1 MFAERHLENAVEFA
15 CRKLEQVTRNGA
27 VLVLLDA
34 DSDCPAEIAP
44 SLLRRVRDVRPGIR
58 ASVVVAKSEYEA
70 WFLAA
75 AHSLRGVFVDEAEPP
90 DDPELIRSAKAYL
103 TKNYLSRDVRYSET
117 VDQPRFT
124 ARMDLDEA
132 RASPSFDKLCRD
144 LEGLF
149 GP

>member
-1 MFAERHLENAVEFA
+1 MFAGSHLENAVELA
-15 CRKLEQVTRNGA
+15 CRKLEQVTGIGA

-44 SLLRRVRDVRPGIR
+44 DLLRRVRGVRPGIR
-58 ASVVVAKSEYEA
+58 ASVVVANCEYEA

-75 AHSLRGVFVDEAEPP
+75 ARSLRGVFVDEAEPP
-90 DDPELIRSAKAYL
+90 DDPEVIRDAKGFL
-103 TKNYLSRDVRYSET
+103 RQNLMSPDSRYSVT
-117 VDQPRFT
+117 VDQPRLT

-132 RASPSFDKLCRD
+132 RTSPSFDKLCRD
-144 LEGLF
+144 LDGLF